1 VWVARLRRGIAVKV
15 AAGLLALGYAGAAFA
30 ADIPDA
36 VPPAREPVRQL
47 VFEPDALY
55 HPERWEVRGGGFY
68 HCCFVE
74 SGHTALGGEIVLPR
88 LIAPPSWLHEFFI
101 PRIHVGGVADLNGGT
116 SYGFAGLLF
125 TLNITNRIFAEPFVG
140 IAVSDGVAAGD
151 LKHNAIGCT
160 TLIHSGGNIGYRFDE
175 HWSVMATLDHISNG
189 NICSRNVGVNNYG
202 GKIGYSF

>member
-1 VWVARLRRGIAVKV
+1 MCGSRTVWGARLKRGIAVRV
-15 AAGLLALGYAGAAFA
+15 AAGLLALGCASAAFA

-36 VPPAREPVRQL
+36 APPAREPVRQL

-125 TLNITNRIFAEPFVG
+125 TLNITNRIFAE
-140 IAVSDGVAAGD
+140 
-151 LKHNAIGCT
+151 
-160 TLIHSGGNIGYRFDE
+160 
-175 HWSVMATLDHISNG
+175 
-189 NICSRNVGVNNYG
+189 
-202 GKIGYSF
+202 

>member
-1 VWVARLRRGIAVKV
+1 VVLVGLKRGLTTLGIGLAV
-15 AAGLLALGYAGAAFA
+15 LGCGPGGAAA
-30 ADIPDA
+30 ADLPNAPAPAA
-36 VPPAREPVRQL
+36 VRDL
-47 VFEPDALY
+47 VFNPETTLYRPD
-55 HPERWEVRGGGFY
+55 RWEIRGGGFY

-74 SGHTALGGEIVLPR
+74 SGHTALGGEIVMPR
-88 LIAPPSWLHEFFI
+88 LFAPPAWLPEFFI

-125 TLNITNRIFAEPFVG
+125 TLNVTDRIFLEPFVG
-140 IAVSDGVAAGD
+140 VAVSDGSALGD
-151 LKHNAIGCT
+151 ARHNPIGCT
-160 TLIHSGGNIGYRFDE
+160 TLIHSGGNVGYRFDS